1 MASLPTHDIEGLHI
15 LDPRDRRGWKSKY
28 ITLLQEKA
36 LRRHL
41 PRGQG
46 KLAVDL
52 GCGFGRLTPL
62 LGECG
67 WQAVG
72 VDPSP
77 ELLIY
82 ANEHY
87 PGPEYRVGGLPNL
100 PVEPATVSLLLIQ
113 NVLRSLKMM
122 NRLDLI
128 NGFGRY
134 LAEDARVVLVENL
147 RVEHPD
153 YLPEALIIEMMQK
166 EGLRLKRRVPL
177 RAARWWMIYLI
188 RYGLVPK
195 SLYGRIAEWEL
206 NGMAR
211 RQGSPRWQYWNIL
224 FVFEKLSDQGHQH
237 AV

>member
-1 MASLPTHDIEGLHI
+1 MTSLPTHDIEGLHI
-15 LDPRDRRGWKSKY
+15 LDPRDRQGWKSNY

-62 LGECG
+62 LGEFG

-72 VDPSP
+72 IDPSP
-77 ELLIY
+77 ELLVY

-100 PVEPATVSLLLIQ
+100 PIEPATVSLLLIQ
-113 NVLRSLKMM
+113 NVLRALKMM
-122 NRLDLI
+122 NRLELI

-147 RVEHPD
+147 RVGHPD

-188 RYGLVPK
+188 RYGLVPE
-195 SLYGRIAEWEL
+195 SLYERIAEWEL
-206 NGMAR
+206 DRMAER
-211 RQGSPRWQYWNIL
+211 KDSPSWQYWNVL
-224 FVFEKLSDQGHQH
+224 FVFDKVE
-237 AV
+237 